1 MKKISWAKRLA
12 LGAMGAVVGAASF
25 MVPAEAASATTTAP
39 VTLRSGTSTRTAALT
54 TIPSGVGIN
63 IVCQAKG
70 QTISGTYNSDW
81 WAKVTYNGRT
91 GYATRAYIRVPS
103 GTSVP
108 TCGTTRPA
116 PSGNGTVV
124 GAGVNVRSQANTRS
138 SILTSIPSGA
148 RVAIQ
153 CQTRG
158 ATVAGVY
165 NTDWWAKLSYNGKT
179 GYASRAYIRVA
190 AGTNVPTCAGSPAPA
205 PGGVNAW
212 TPHAVGAPIS
222 RELVLAR
229 AKYWTDRRLPYNWN
243 ISHKD
248 PQGKYYRAD
257 CSGMVSMA
265 LHLTWSPSTRDLRN
279 YVYPISKSQLRPGDI
294 IGNLG
299 PGSEG
304 ANGHVVVFNGWVP
317 GTNQTRFY
325 SLEEQGGVGAIAQT
339 RPWGT
344 SYWNV
349 QGWRYNKISN

>member
-25 MVPAEAASATTTAP
+25 MAPAEAASATTTAP
-39 VTLRSGTSTRTAALT
+39 VTLRSGTSTSTAALT
-54 TIPSGVGIN
+54 TIPGGIGIN
-63 IVCQAKG
+63 VICQAKG

-81 WAKVTYNGRT
+81 WAKVTYNGKT
-91 GYATRAYIRVPS
+91 GYATRAYIRVPY

-108 TCGTTRPA
+108 MCGATRPA

-124 GAGVNVRSQANTRS
+124 GDGVNVRSQANTRS

-148 RVAIQ
+148 RVSIQ

-158 ATVAGVY
+158 ASVAGVY
-165 NTDWWAKLSYNGKT
+165 NTDWWAKLTYNGKT

-212 TPHAVGAPIS
+212 TPHTVGAPIS
-222 RELVLAR
+222 RELVIAR
-229 AKYWTDRRLPYNWN
+229 AKYWTDRRLSYNWN

-257 CSGMVSMA
+257 CSGLVSMA
-265 LHLTWSPSTRDLRN
+265 LHLSWSPSTETLTQ
-279 YVYPISKSQLRPGDI
+279 YLHPISKSSLRPGDL

-299 PGSEG
+299 PGTGG

-317 GTNQTRFY
+317 GSNQTKFY
-325 SLEEQGGVGAIAQT
+325 SLEQQGSVGAIAQV

-344 SYWNV
+344 SYWNK